1 MPSTKPNNQRSGNI
15 GNIVEINLQAVLQ
28 LRHTTYLLQILYV
41 EKALEF
47 NFQVFVIKSKNLG
60 NNI

>member
-1 MPSTKPNNQRSGNI
+1 MLSSKLNNLTQ

-28 LRHTTYLLQILYV
+28 LCHTTYLLQILYV
-41 EKALEF
+41 EKALKF